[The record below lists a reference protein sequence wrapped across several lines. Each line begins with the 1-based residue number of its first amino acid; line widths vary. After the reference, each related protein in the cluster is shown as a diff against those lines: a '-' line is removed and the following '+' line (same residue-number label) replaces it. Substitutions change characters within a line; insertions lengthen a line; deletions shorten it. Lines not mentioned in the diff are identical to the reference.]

1 MYISKSKLN
10 KIFRKLLLT
19 AIILMIAL
27 ISAVWLSAC
36 DDDFYPATDEQLL
49 QRLDELNSKQYPDDR
64 KDIIIAELKRRGVSI
79 YL

>member
-1 MYISKSKLN
+1 MKMFSGCSGEC
-10 KIFRKLLLT
+10 
-19 AIILMIAL
+19 ILCSCHGCCLAGHG
-27 ISAVWLSAC
+27 

-49 QRLDELNSKQYPDDR
+49 QRLDELNNKQYTDDR